1 MQPIAMNNS
10 YHIGQQKRKMFGLP
24 SLNMVAHPYSVY
36 TPVIQE
42 KRGSGNSLEKLK
54 R

>member
-1 MQPIAMNNS
+1 MQRISNS
-10 YHIGQQKRKMFGLP
+10 NSFQFGQQKRRMFGLP

-36 TPVIQE
+36 TPVVE
-42 KRGSGNSLEKLK
+42 DKRGSGNSLEKLK

>member
-1 MQPIAMNNS
+1 MQPISNSNS
-10 YHIGQQKRKMFGLP
+10 YQFGQQKRRMFGLP

-36 TPVIQE
+36 TPVIQD
-42 KRGSGNSLEKLK
+42 KRGVGNSLEKLK